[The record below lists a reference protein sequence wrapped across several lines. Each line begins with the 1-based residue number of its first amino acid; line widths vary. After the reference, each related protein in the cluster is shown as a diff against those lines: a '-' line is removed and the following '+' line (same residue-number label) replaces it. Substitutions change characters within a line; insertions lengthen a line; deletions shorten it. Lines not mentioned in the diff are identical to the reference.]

1 MNPNGLPPF
10 WNYCLMRREIPIAI
24 CFLAGIFYTLELFIP
39 HRQVLSIFET
49 VRQWAQILIAFAYV
63 LAIANIL
70 RVNFHAIQKNQR
82 DWPYKVVLIVSLFFM
97 ITLGIFF
104 GGIGEGTIFDWVYYH
119 AQYPL
124 QSTMFAL
131 LAFFI
136 ASAAFRAFRIRTLEA
151 ALLAVTAVLV
161 MIGRVPVG
169 EELWN
174 NFPDFTEWIM
184 NVPQLAGKRA
194 IMIGAALG
202 AISTALKVLTGLER
216 TYLGGE

>member
-1 MNPNGLPPF
+1 
-10 WNYCLMRREIPIAI
+10 MRREIPIAI
-24 CFLAGIFYTLELFIP
+24 CFLAGISFILEYFIP
-39 HRQVLSIFET
+39 HQGVLSIFET
-49 VRQWAQILIAFAYV
+49 VRQWAIIVIAFAYV
-63 LAIANIL
+63 LGLANIV
-70 RVNFHAIQKNQR
+70 RVNYHVIQRKGR
-82 DWPYKVVLIVSLFFM
+82 DWPYKIILVLSLFFM
-97 ITLGIFF
+97 ITIGVVFDIFGIRS
-104 GGIGEGTIFDWVYYH
+104 GGIAEGSIFNWVYYN

-124 QSTMFAL
+124 QATMFAL

-136 ASAAFRAFRIRTLEA
+136 ASAAFRAFRIRTFQA
-151 ALLAVTAVLV
+151 SLLAVTAIIV

-169 EELWN
+169 EKLWGS
-174 NFPDFTEWIM
+174 FPDLTEWIM

>member
-1 MNPNGLPPF
+1 
-10 WNYCLMRREIPIAI
+10 MRREIPIAI
-24 CFLAGIFYTLELFIP
+24 CFLFGISFILEYFIP
-39 HRQVLSIFET
+39 HQGVLSIFET
-49 VRQWAQILIAFAYV
+49 IRQWAIIVIAFAYV
-63 LAIANIL
+63 LGIANLL
-70 RVNFHAIQKNQR
+70 RINYHVVQRKGR
-82 DWPYKVVLIVSLFFM
+82 DWPFKIILMGSLFFM
-97 ITLGIFF
+97 ITVGIIFDILGIGL
-104 GGIGEGTIFDWVYYH
+104 GGIGEGTIFGWVYYH

-136 ASAAFRAFRIRTLEA
+136 ASAAFRAFRIRTFQA
-151 ALLAVTAVLV
+151 SLLAVTALFV

-169 EELWN
+169 ESLWAG
-174 NFPDFTEWIM
+174 FPDFTEWIM

>member
-1 MNPNGLPPF
+1 
-10 WNYCLMRREIPIAI
+10 MRREIPIAI
-24 CFLAGIFYTLELFIP
+24 CFLAGISFILEYFVP
-39 HRQVLSIFET
+39 HQGILSVFET
-49 VRQWAQILIAFAYV
+49 FRQWAIIVIAFAYV
-63 LAIANIL
+63 LGLANII
-70 RVNFHAIQKNQR
+70 RVNFHVIQKKKR
-82 DWPYKVVLIVSLFFM
+82 DWSYKIVLIVCLFLM
-97 ITLGIFF
+97 IAVGVF
-104 GGIGEGTIFDWVYYH
+104 GGIEEGTTFSWIYYY

-124 QSTMFAL
+124 QATMFSL

-136 ASAAFRAFRIRTLEA
+136 ASAAFRAFRIRTFQA
-151 ALLAVTAVLV
+151 SLLAVTAILV

-169 EELWN
+169 ESLWGG
-174 NFPDFTEWIM
+174 FPDFIEWIM

>member
-1 MNPNGLPPF
+1 
-10 WNYCLMRREIPIAI
+10 MRREIPIAI
-24 CFLAGIFYTLELFIP
+24 CFLFGISFILEYFIP
-39 HRQVLSIFET
+39 HEGVLSIFET
-49 VRQWAQILIAFAYV
+49 LRQWAIIVISFAYV
-63 LAIANIL
+63 LGVANIL
-70 RVNFHAIQKNQR
+70 RINYHVVQRKGR
-82 DWPYKVVLIVSLFFM
+82 DWPYKIILVLSLFFM
-97 ITLGIFF
+97 VTVGIIFDELGIAL
-104 GGIGEGTIFDWVYYH
+104 GGIGEGTIFGWMYYH

-124 QSTMFAL
+124 QATMFSL

-136 ASAAFRAFRIRTLEA
+136 ASAAFRAFKIRTFQA
-151 ALLAVTAVLV
+151 SLLAVTAILV

-169 EELWN
+169 ESLWAS
-174 NFPDFTEWIM
+174 FPDFTEWIM

>member
-1 MNPNGLPPF
+1 
-10 WNYCLMRREIPIAI
+10 
-24 CFLAGIFYTLELFIP
+24 
-39 HRQVLSIFET
+39 
-49 VRQWAQILIAFAYV
+49 
-63 LAIANIL
+63 
-70 RVNFHAIQKNQR
+70 
-82 DWPYKVVLIVSLFFM
+82 M
-97 ITLGIFF
+97 ITVGIIFDILGIRL
-104 GGIGEGTIFDWVYYH
+104 GGIGEGTIFGWVYFH

-124 QSTMFAL
+124 QATMFSL

-136 ASAAFRAFRIRTLEA
+136 ASAAFRAFRIRTFQA
-151 ALLAVTAVLV
+151 SLLAVTAILV

-169 EELWN
+169 ESLWAS
-174 NFPDFTEWIM
+174 FPDFTEWIM

>member
-1 MNPNGLPPF
+1 
-10 WNYCLMRREIPIAI
+10 MRREIPIAI
-24 CFLAGIFYTLELFIP
+24 CFLAGISFILEYFIP

-49 VRQWAQILIAFAYV
+49 IRQWAIIVIAFAYV
-63 LAIANIL
+63 LGLSNL
-70 RVNFHAIQKNQR
+70 VRVNFHVIQKKQR
-82 DWPYKVVLIVSLFFM
+82 DWSYKIILVLSVFFTLVVGIIPY
-97 ITLGIFF
+97 F
-104 GGIGEGTIFDWVYYH
+104 GGIQEGTIFDWVYYY

-124 QSTMFAL
+124 QATMFSL

-136 ASAAFRAFRIRTLEA
+136 ASAAFRAFRIRTFQA
-151 ALLAVTAVLV
+151 SLLAITAVLV

-169 EELWN
+169 EKLWPG
-174 NFPDFTEWIM
+174 FPDFIEWIM

-216 TYLGGE
+216 TYLGGD

>member
-1 MNPNGLPPF
+1 
-10 WNYCLMRREIPIAI
+10 MRREIPIVI
-24 CFLAGIFYTLELFIP
+24 CFLAGISFILEYFIP
-39 HRQVLSIFET
+39 HRQVLSIFEAI
-49 VRQWAQILIAFAYV
+49 RQWAIIVIAFAYV
-63 LAIANIL
+63 LGLANL
-70 RVNFHAIQKNQR
+70 VRVNFHTIQKKQR
-82 DWPYKVVLIVSLFFM
+82 DWPYKIVLVLGVFFM
-97 ITLGIFF
+97 ITVGIFF
-104 GGIGEGTIFDWVYYH
+104 GGIKEGTIFDWVYYY

-124 QSTMFAL
+124 QATMFSL

-136 ASAAFRAFRIRTLEA
+136 ASAAFRAFRIRTFQA
-151 ALLAVTAVLV
+151 SLLAVTAVLV

-169 EELWN
+169 EKLWPG
-174 NFPDFTEWIM
+174 FPDFIEWIM

>member
-1 MNPNGLPPF
+1 
-10 WNYCLMRREIPIAI
+10 MRREIPIAI
-24 CFLAGIFYTLELFIP
+24 CFLAGLSFILEYFIP

-49 VRQWAQILIAFAYV
+49 IRQWAIIVMAFAYV
-63 LAIANIL
+63 LGLANL
-70 RVNFHAIQKNQR
+70 VRVNFHVIQKKQR
-82 DWPYKVVLIVSLFFM
+82 DWPHKVVLVLGVFFM
-97 ITLGIFF
+97 LIVGIIPYF
-104 GGIGEGTIFDWVYYH
+104 GGIKEGTIFDWVYYY

-124 QSTMFAL
+124 QATMFSL

-136 ASAAFRAFRIRTLEA
+136 ASAAFRAFRIRTFQA
-151 ALLAVTAVLV
+151 SLLAVTAVLV

-169 EELWN
+169 EKLWPG
-174 NFPDFTEWIM
+174 FPDFIEWIM

>member
-1 MNPNGLPPF
+1 
-10 WNYCLMRREIPIAI
+10 MRREIPIAI
-24 CFLAGIFYTLELFIP
+24 CFLAGLSFILEYFIP
-39 HRQVLSIFET
+39 HQSVRPIFET
-49 VRQWAQILIAFAYV
+49 FRQWAIIIIAFAYV
-63 LAIANIL
+63 LGVSNII
-70 RVNFHAIQKNQR
+70 RINYHVIQKKGK
-82 DWPYKVVLIVSLFFM
+82 DWIYKIILATGLFFM
-97 ITLGIFF
+97 IFVGIVYP
-104 GGIGEGTIFDWVYYH
+104 GGIGEGTIFFWVYINAYS
-119 AQYPL
+119 PL

-136 ASAAFRAFRIRTLEA
+136 ASAAFRAFRVRTFQA
-151 ALLAVTAVLV
+151 SLLAITAILV

-169 EELWN
+169 EKLWAG
-174 NFPDFTEWIM
+174 FPDFVEWIM

>member
-1 MNPNGLPPF
+1 
-10 WNYCLMRREIPIAI
+10 MRREIPIAI
-24 CFLAGIFYTLELFIP
+24 CFLFGISFILEYFIP
-39 HRQVLSIFET
+39 HEGVLSIFET
-49 VRQWAQILIAFAYV
+49 IRQWAIIVIAFAYV
-63 LAIANIL
+63 LGIANLVRINYHVVQ
-70 RVNFHAIQKNQR
+70 RKGR
-82 DWPYKVVLIVSLFFM
+82 DWPFKIILMVSLFFM
-97 ITLGIFF
+97 ITVGIIFDLLSIKL
-104 GGIGEGTIFDWVYYH
+104 GGIGEGTIFGWVYYH

-136 ASAAFRAFRIRTLEA
+136 ASAAFRAFRIRTFQA
-151 ALLAVTAVLV
+151 SLLAVTALFV

-169 EELWN
+169 ESLWAR
-174 NFPDFTEWIM
+174 FPDFTEWIM

>member
-1 MNPNGLPPF
+1 
-10 WNYCLMRREIPIAI
+10 MRREIPIAI
-24 CFLAGIFYTLELFIP
+24 CFLVGISFILEYFIP
-39 HRQVLSIFET
+39 HKQVLSIFET
-49 VRQWAQILIAFAYV
+49 IRQWAIIVIAFAYV
-63 LAIANIL
+63 LGIANLL
-70 RVNFHAIQKNQR
+70 RINSHVIQRKGR
-82 DWPYKVVLIVSLFFM
+82 DWPYKIILVVSLFFM
-97 ITLGIFF
+97 ITVGIIFDILGIRL
-104 GGIGEGTIFDWVYYH
+104 GGIGEGTIFGWVYFH

-124 QSTMFAL
+124 QATMFSL

-136 ASAAFRAFRIRTLEA
+136 ASAAFRAFRIRTFQA
-151 ALLAVTAVLV
+151 SLLAVTAILV

-169 EELWN
+169 ESLWGG
-174 NFPDFTEWIM
+174 FPDFTEWIM

>member
-1 MNPNGLPPF
+1 
-10 WNYCLMRREIPIAI
+10 MRREIPIAI
-24 CFLAGIFYTLELFIP
+24 CFLAGISFILEYFIP
-39 HRQVLSIFET
+39 HQGVLSIFET
-49 VRQWAQILIAFAYV
+49 FRQWAIIVIAFAYV
-63 LAIANIL
+63 LGLANIV
-70 RVNFHAIQKNQR
+70 RVNYHIIQRKGR
-82 DWPYKVVLIVSLFFM
+82 DWPYKIILVLSLFFM
-97 ITLGIFF
+97 ITIGVVFDIFGIRS
-104 GGIGEGTIFDWVYYH
+104 GGIAEGSIFNWVYYN

-124 QSTMFAL
+124 QATMFAL

-136 ASAAFRAFRIRTLEA
+136 ASAAFRAFRIRTFQA
-151 ALLAVTAVLV
+151 SRLAVTAIIV

-169 EELWN
+169 EKLWGS
-174 NFPDFTEWIM
+174 FPDLTEWIM

>member
-1 MNPNGLPPF
+1 
-10 WNYCLMRREIPIAI
+10 MRREIPIAI
-24 CFLAGIFYTLELFIP
+24 CFLAGISFILEYFIP
-39 HRQVLSIFET
+39 HEEVLSIFET
-49 VRQWAQILIAFAYV
+49 VRQWAIIVIAFAYV
-63 LAIANIL
+63 LGIANIV
-70 RVNFHAIQKNQR
+70 RINFHVIQRRQR
-82 DWPYKVVLIVSLFFM
+82 DWPYKIVLVASVFFM
-97 ITLGIFF
+97 IAVGVFF
-104 GGIGEGTIFDWVYYH
+104 GGIGEGTIFGWVYYN

-136 ASAAFRAFRIRTLEA
+136 ASAAFRAFRVRTFEA
-151 ALLAVTAVLV
+151 GLLAVTAVLV

-169 EELWN
+169 EALWKQ
-174 NFPDFTEWIM
+174 FPDFTEWIM
-184 NVPQLAGKRA
+184 NVPQLAGKKA

>member
-1 MNPNGLPPF
+1 
-10 WNYCLMRREIPIAI
+10 MRREIPIAI
-24 CFLAGIFYTLELFIP
+24 CFLAGISFILEYFIP
-39 HRQVLSIFET
+39 HQGILSVFET
-49 VRQWAQILIAFAYV
+49 FRQWAIIVIAFAYV
-63 LAIANIL
+63 LGLANIL
-70 RVNFHAIQKNQR
+70 RVNYHVIQKKGR
-82 DWPYKVVLIVSLFFM
+82 DWPYKIILVLSLFFM
-97 ITLGIFF
+97 ITIGIIFDIAGIRS
-104 GGIGEGTIFDWVYYH
+104 GGIAEGSIFNWVYYN

-124 QSTMFAL
+124 QATMFAL

-136 ASAAFRAFRIRTLEA
+136 ASAAFRAFRIRTFQA
-151 ALLAVTAVLV
+151 SLLAVTAILV

-169 EELWN
+169 ERLWGS
-174 NFPDFTEWIM
+174 FPDLTEWIM

>member
-1 MNPNGLPPF
+1 
-10 WNYCLMRREIPIAI
+10 MRREIPIAI
-24 CFLAGIFYTLELFIP
+24 CFLFGISFILEYFIP
-39 HRQVLSIFET
+39 HENVLSIFET
-49 VRQWAQILIAFAYV
+49 IRQWAIIVIAFAYV
-63 LAIANIL
+63 LGIANLVRI
-70 RVNFHAIQKNQR
+70 NSHIIQRKGR
-82 DWPYKVVLIVSLFFM
+82 DWPFKIILVVSLFFM
-97 ITLGIFF
+97 ITVGIIFDIF
-104 GGIGEGTIFDWVYYH
+104 GIRLGGIGEGTIFGWVYYH

-124 QSTMFAL
+124 QSTMFSL

-136 ASAAFRAFRIRTLEA
+136 ASAAFRAFKIRTLQA
-151 ALLAVTAVLV
+151 SLLAITAILV

-169 EELWN
+169 ESIWSG
-174 NFPDFTEWIM
+174 FPDFTEWIM

>member
-1 MNPNGLPPF
+1 V
-10 WNYCLMRREIPIAI
+10 RREIPIAI
-24 CFLAGIFYTLELFIP
+24 CFLAGISFILEYFIP
-39 HRQVLSIFET
+39 HQRILSVFET
-49 VRQWAQILIAFAYV
+49 FRQWAIIVIAFAYV
-63 LAIANIL
+63 LGLANIV
-70 RVNFHAIQKNQR
+70 RVNYHVIQKKGR
-82 DWPYKVVLIVSLFFM
+82 DWPYKIILVLSLFFM
-97 ITLGIFF
+97 ITVGIIFDILGIRS
-104 GGIGEGTIFDWVYYH
+104 GGIAEGSIFNWVYYN

-124 QSTMFAL
+124 QATMFAL

-136 ASAAFRAFRIRTLEA
+136 ASAAFRAFRIRTFQA
-151 ALLAVTAVLV
+151 SLLAVTAILV

-169 EELWN
+169 ERLWGS
-174 NFPDFTEWIM
+174 FPDLTEWIM

>member
-1 MNPNGLPPF
+1 
-10 WNYCLMRREIPIAI
+10 MRREIPIAI
-24 CFLAGIFYTLELFIP
+24 CFLAGISFILEYFIP
-39 HRQVLSIFET
+39 HQSILSIFET
-49 VRQWAQILIAFAYV
+49 FRQWAIIVIAFAYV
-63 LAIANIL
+63 LGLANIV
-70 RVNFHAIQKNQR
+70 RVNYHVIQKKGR
-82 DWPYKVVLIVSLFFM
+82 DWPYKIILVLSLFFM
-97 ITLGIFF
+97 ITIGVVFDILGIRS
-104 GGIGEGTIFDWVYYH
+104 GGIAEGSIFNWVYYN

-124 QSTMFAL
+124 QATMFAL

-136 ASAAFRAFRIRTLEA
+136 ASAAFRAFRIRTFQA
-151 ALLAVTAVLV
+151 SLLAVTAILV

-169 EELWN
+169 EKLWGS
-174 NFPDFTEWIM
+174 FPDLTEWIM